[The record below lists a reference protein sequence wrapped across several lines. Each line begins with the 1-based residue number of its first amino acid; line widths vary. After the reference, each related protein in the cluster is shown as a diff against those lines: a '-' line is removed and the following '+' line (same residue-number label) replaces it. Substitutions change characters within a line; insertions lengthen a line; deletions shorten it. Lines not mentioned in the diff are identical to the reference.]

1 MRFPNLEKA
10 ESHMKKTKDW
20 KPVKTEEE
28 IDLMRASSRMVAQ
41 TLGLMSD
48 LVRPGVTTGELDAA
62 AEEFIVSNGGVPSFK
77 GYRGFP
83 ASICASVNS
92 EVVHGIPGSRK
103 LEEGDIISIDVG
115 VLKDGFHG
123 DGAATFGVGK
133 ISQAAAKLLKATRA
147 ALMAGIE
154 NAVAGNKI
162 SDISRAI
169 QGTVE
174 SRGYS
179 VVTDLVGHGIG
190 REMHEEPQVP
200 NFVVPGN
207 SPMLASGMTLAV
219 EPMVNIGGS
228 EVKIKGDGWT
238 VVTTDGSLS
247 AHFEHTIALRADGA
261 EILTVA

>member
-1 MRFPNLEKA
+1 
-10 ESHMKKTKDW
+10 MKETRDW
-20 KPVKTEEE
+20 KTVKTEEE

-41 TLGLMSD
+41 TLRLMSEM
-48 LVRPGVTTGELDAA
+48 VRPGITTLELDTA
-62 AEEFIVSNGGVPSFK
+62 AEDFITSNGGVPSFK

-83 ASICASVNS
+83 ACICASVNS
-92 EVVHGIPGSRK
+92 EVVHGIPGAKR

-115 VLKDGFHG
+115 VLKSGYHG

-133 ISQAAAKLLKATRA
+133 ISQAASKLLKATRS

-154 NAVAGNKI
+154 KAIAGNRI
-162 SDISRAI
+162 VDISRAI
-169 QGTVE
+169 QNTVE
-174 SRGYS
+174 KVGYS

-190 REMHEEPQVP
+190 RQMHEEPQVP
-200 NFVVPGN
+200 NFVVPGD

-228 EVKIKGDGWT
+228 EVKVKGDGWT
-238 VVTTDGSLS
+238 VVTKDGSLS

-261 EILTVA
+261 EILTLA

>member
-1 MRFPNLEKA
+1 
-10 ESHMKKTKDW
+10 MKKTKDW

-28 IDLMRASSRMVAQ
+28 IELMRVSSRMVAQ
-41 TLGLMSD
+41 TLRLMSE
-48 LVRPGVTTGELDAA
+48 LIKPGITTRELDTA
-62 AEEFIVSNGGVPSFK
+62 AEDFITTRGGVPSFK
-77 GYRGFP
+77 GYRGYP

-92 EVVHGIPGSRK
+92 EVVHGIPGSRR

-115 VLKDGFHG
+115 VFRDGFHG

-133 ISQAAAKLLKATRA
+133 ISQAAAKLLKATRS

-154 NAVAGNKI
+154 KATAGNRI
-162 SDISRAI
+162 VDISRAI
-169 QGTVE
+169 QETVE
-174 SRGYS
+174 GSGYS

-200 NFVVPGN
+200 NFVVPGS
-207 SPMLASGMTLAV
+207 SPMLASGMTIAV

-238 VVTTDGSLS
+238 VVTKDGSLS
-247 AHFEHTIALRADGA
+247 AHFEHTIALTADGA
-261 EILTVA
+261 EILTVP

>member
-1 MRFPNLEKA
+1 MRYPSLEEA
-10 ESHMKKTKDW
+10 ERHMKKTNDW
-20 KPVKTEEE
+20 TPVKTEDE
-28 IDLMRASSRMVAQ
+28 IGLMRVSSRLVAQ
-41 TLGLMSD
+41 TLRLISGM
-48 LVRPGVTTGELDAA
+48 VKPGITTRELDTA

-77 GYRGFP
+77 GYRGYP

-92 EVVHGIPGSRK
+92 EVVHGIPGGRK

-115 VLKDGFHG
+115 VLKEGYHG

-133 ISQAAAKLLKATRA
+133 ISQAAARLLKATRS

-154 NAVAGNKI
+154 KAVAGNRI
-162 SDISRAI
+162 VDISRAI
-169 QGTVE
+169 QGAVE
-174 SRGYS
+174 SKGYS

-190 REMHEEPQVP
+190 RQMHEEPQVP
-200 NFVVPGN
+200 NFVVPGK
-207 SPMLASGMTLAV
+207 SPMLEDGMTLAV

-238 VVTTDGSLS
+238 VVTRDGSLS

-261 EILTVA
+261 EILTVP

>member
-1 MRFPNLEKA
+1 MRYPSLEEA
-10 ESHMKKTKDW
+10 ERHMKRTKDW

-41 TLGLMSD
+41 TLGLMSR
-48 LVRPGVTTGELDAA
+48 LVRPGITTGELDTA

-92 EVVHGIPGSRK
+92 EVVHGIPGNRS

-115 VLKDGFHG
+115 VLKDGYHG

-133 ISQAAAKLLKATRA
+133 ISQAAARLLKATRS

-154 NAVAGNKI
+154 KAVAGNRI

-169 QGTVE
+169 QSTVE
-174 SRGYS
+174 SGGYS
-179 VVTDLVGHGIG
+179 VVTELVGHGIG
-190 REMHEEPQVP
+190 RQMHEEPQVP

-207 SPMLASGMTLAV
+207 SPTLASGMTLAV

-228 EVKIKGDGWT
+228 EVEIKGDGWT
-238 VVTTDGSLS
+238 VVTRDGSLS

>member
-1 MRFPNLEKA
+1 MT
-10 ESHMKKTKDW
+10 KTRDW

-41 TLGLMSD
+41 TLRLMSE
-48 LVRPGVTTGELDAA
+48 LVRPGLTTRELDAA
-62 AEEFIVSNGGVPSFK
+62 AEEFITSNGGVPSFK

-92 EVVHGIPGSRK
+92 EVVHGIPGSRR
-103 LEEGDIISIDVG
+103 LEDGDIISIDVG
-115 VLKDGFHG
+115 VLKGGYHG
-123 DGAATFGVGK
+123 DGAATFGIGK
-133 ISQAAAKLLKATRA
+133 ISQAAAKLLKATRS

-154 NAVAGNKI
+154 KAVAGNRVA
-162 SDISRAI
+162 DISRAI
-169 QGTVE
+169 QTTVV
-174 SRGYS
+174 RGGYS

-190 REMHEEPQVP
+190 RQMHEEPQVP
-200 NFVVPGN
+200 NFVAPGN

-228 EVKIKGDGWT
+228 EVEIKGDGWT
-238 VVTTDGSLS
+238 VVTKDGSLS

>member
-1 MRFPNLEKA
+1 MT
-10 ESHMKKTKDW
+10 KTRDW

-41 TLGLMSD
+41 TLRLMSE
-48 LVRPGVTTGELDAA
+48 LVRPGLTTRELDAA
-62 AEEFIVSNGGVPSFK
+62 AEEFITSNGGVPSFK

-92 EVVHGIPGSRK
+92 EVVHGIPGSRR
-103 LEEGDIISIDVG
+103 LEDGDIISIDVG
-115 VLKDGFHG
+115 VLKGGYHG
-123 DGAATFGVGK
+123 DGAATFGIGK
-133 ISQAAAKLLKATRA
+133 ISQAAAKLLKATRS

-154 NAVAGNKI
+154 KAVAGNRVA
-162 SDISRAI
+162 DISRAI
-169 QGTVE
+169 QTTVE
-174 SRGYS
+174 SGGYS
-179 VVTDLVGHGIG
+179 VVTDLVGHGLG
-190 REMHEEPQVP
+190 RQMHEEPQVP
-200 NFVVPGN
+200 NFVAPGN

-228 EVKIKGDGWT
+228 EVEIKGDGWT
-238 VVTTDGSLS
+238 VVTKDGSLS

>member
-1 MRFPNLEKA
+1 MTR
-10 ESHMKKTKDW
+10 TRDW

-28 IDLMRASSRMVAQ
+28 IHLMRASSRMVAQ
-41 TLGLMSD
+41 TLRLMSE
-48 LVRPGVTTGELDAA
+48 LVRPGITTRELDTA
-62 AEEFIVSNGGVPSFK
+62 AEEFITSSGGVPSFK

-92 EVVHGIPGSRK
+92 EVVHGIPGSRE

-115 VLKDGFHG
+115 VLKDGYHG

-133 ISQAAAKLLKATRA
+133 ISQAAANLLKTTRSG
-147 ALMAGIE
+147 LMAGIE
-154 NAVAGNKI
+154 KALAGSRI
-162 SDISRAI
+162 VDISRAI
-169 QGTVE
+169 QDTVE
-174 SRGYS
+174 AGGYS

-200 NFVVPGN
+200 NFVVPGD

-238 VVTTDGSLS
+238 VVTRDGSLS
-247 AHFEHTIALRADGA
+247 AHFEHTIAIGADGA
-261 EILTVA
+261 EILTLA